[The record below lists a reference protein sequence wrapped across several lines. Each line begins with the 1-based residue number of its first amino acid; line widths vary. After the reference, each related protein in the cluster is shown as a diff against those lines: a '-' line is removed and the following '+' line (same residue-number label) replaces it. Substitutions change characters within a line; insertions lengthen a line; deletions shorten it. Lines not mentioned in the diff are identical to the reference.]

1 MLRINVKKIW
11 QFLDE
16 NLLSQKAFSVGAK
29 LSPTTLSKILRTG
42 EVKTYTILVKLS
54 FFMTCPLDRLI
65 EN

>member
-1 MLRINVKKIW
+1 MLRIKVKRIW

-16 NLLSQKAFSVGAK
+16 NLLSQKEFSIGAK

-42 EVKTYTILVKLS
+42 EVKNYTTLVKLA
-54 FFMTCPLDRLI
+54 FFMKCPLDRLI